1 MAHCATHFATKL
13 IDSNRFAE
21 RKTVTVRHTVD
32 SIVPHNMFQPCRIPK
47 TEERGITMTQLCD
60 VYGVI
65 DGQSAAWRAAK
76 RFGNQLL
83 NLSPKDINL
92 YHVNDNWITVKSKPY
107 KCSYV
112 ELVAFGPQFPLWF
125 ISQ

>member
-1 MAHCATHFATKL
+1 MGLSNVLLSFFFSTQPICPLDLDQTKSSRRL
-13 IDSNRFAE
+13 
-21 RKTVTVRHTVD
+21 T
-32 SIVPHNMFQPCRIPK
+32 NMFQPCRIPK
-47 TEERGITMTQLCD
+47 TEERGITVTQLCD
-60 VYGVI
+60 VYDVI
-65 DGQSAAWRAAK
+65 DGQSATWRAAK

-83 NLSPKDINL
+83 NLAPKEMNL